1 MTFPNTRW
9 TLIAKLGSPER
20 RDDAL
25 SVLCRD
31 YWRPVYSFLR
41 RFGKNHEDAEDSCQ
55 AFFAN
60 VLRLD
65 LFSRA
70 DGERGRLRTFLL
82 GALEK
87 FLGNEHRG
95 GAALKR
101 GGGTRV
107 MVALDDPAVCGELG
121 RMAAECATPAEAFD
135 GAWLSLLME
144 RAVCGIRSQYEAQ
157 GKGALFAALFPAL
170 MDHTS
175 APQEAQAKAAGVSV
189 SNFRVQLHRL
199 RTRYRNVLLEELA
212 ATLGDGADSEAELAW
227 LFSISERRV

>member
-41 RFGKNHEDAEDSCQ
+41 RLGKTHEDAEDSCQ

-60 VLRLD
+60 ALSLD

-70 DGERGRLRTFLL
+70 DVERGRLRTFLL

-87 FLGNEHRG
+87 FLGNERRIDT
-95 GAALKR
+95 AQKR
-101 GGGTRV
+101 GGGEKV
-107 MVALDDPAVCGELG
+107 VPLDDPAVCSELE
-121 RMAAECATPAEAFD
+121 RIAAGCATPAEAFD

-144 RAVCGIRSQYEAQ
+144 RAVRGIRSQYEAQ
-157 GKGALFAALFPAL
+157 GKDALFAALFPAL
-170 MDHTS
+170 LEQTS
-175 APQEAQAKAAGVSV
+175 APQEEQAKKAGLSV
-189 SNFRVQLHRL
+189 SNFRVHLHRL
-199 RTRYRNVLLEELA
+199 RVRYRNVLLEELS
-212 ATLGDGADSEAELAW
+212 ATVGDGADAESELAW
-227 LFSISERRV
+227 LFSISQRRV